1 VSVDFTRWPGADDIL
16 DAALALPADERAVYV
31 RRATADADLIA
42 ALEAVLVEAHAEDG
56 FLDPSGAWSGV
67 LGRELREVMGDEPP
81 ALDSGSFVEHYEVI
95 APVGRGGMGEVYRA
109 RDTRLAREVA
119 LKVLPVRY
127 ARDHER
133 RARFQR
139 EARVLASLNHPGIAA
154 IYGVAE
160 SGDVEALVLELVE
173 GPTLSEVIAAGPMP
187 LTEVISTAGRLVDA
201 ISAAHARGILH
212 RDLKP
217 ANIKVSDSGGVKILD
232 FGLAR
237 VLEHDSTAR
246 RESAELTRQ
255 SAQVL
260 IGTASYMSP
269 EQARGQ
275 QLDERTDIWAFGCV
289 LFEMLTATRAFNG
302 SSVADVLAAVIERE
316 PPFSLLP
323 PDTPEPLRRL
333 LRRCL
338 DKNPDRRLGFIGD
351 ARLELDDALAAPQPP
366 AGTGLTAGDSDVLQ
380 GSLSRFRIGGIGLLV
395 AAVIAGLIGIA
406 WYFRPMS
413 STSAPFARLM
423 IALPAGDR
431 PVTAFQPMTAL
442 SPDGRTIVY
451 RANRGDRSY
460 LFRRDLEALDPVMI
474 AGTDGASS
482 PIFSPDGRSLAFDAD
497 GVLKRVALAGGTPVV
512 ICNAPGGVTGAWLS
526 DDTIVFA
533 TNTGRVLQRVPAS
546 GGTPEAIT
554 ELDQRRGDTLHLL
567 PREIPGNRLL
577 LFTLVTGA
585 TRHLA
590 TVDPETRS
598 VNVLTEGSHATF
610 VEPDALIFAR
620 QGSLWAVRFDR
631 LTASLIGNAVPLD
644 ERVASTDNTVFHYAA
659 SRDSLVYLPP
669 QSASG
674 RQRLAWLDRQGRE
687 SPVNLEPR
695 PYVRVGLSPD
705 NQRLALTLDE
715 DGNQDVWIAEP
726 ARNTISR
733 LTYETT
739 IETMPT
745 WTPDGRHVA
754 FRSEREGPG
763 VFRRDAQGTGPIE
776 RLTTTDGPIHSP
788 YSWTPDGTTLL
799 LAVFRSFRHQ
809 AIASVT
815 PPATT
820 VRILLDGDFAQLDPH
835 VSPDGRWLAYQ
846 SDETG
851 RFEVYVRPYPDVNA
865 GRWLISAAGGTSP
878 RWGPDGRE
886 LFYYDGEAI
895 VRVTVSANAAFV
907 SGQASRLFDVR
918 PFGGR
923 LGPDFE
929 VSNDGQR
936 FLFLIP
942 TDTETTR
949 SSSLVFVQS
958 WAQHF
963 GARLATQR

>member
-1 VSVDFTRWPGADDIL
+1 MSVDLTRWPGADDIL
-16 DAALALPADERAVYV
+16 DAALALPAAERAVYV
-31 RRATADADLIA
+31 RRATGDPELIA
-42 ALEAVLVEAHAEDG
+42 ALDAVLAEAQAGDG

-67 LGRELREVMGDEPP
+67 LGRELRQVIGDEQP

-127 ARDHER
+127 ARDQER

-160 SGDVEALVLELVE
+160 SDDVEALVLELVE
-173 GPTLSEVIAAGPMP
+173 GPTLAEVIAAGPMP
-187 LTEVISTAGRLVDA
+187 LTDVVATAAQLVDA

-217 ANIKVSDSGGVKILD
+217 ANIKVTDEGGVKILD

-237 VLEHDSTAR
+237 VLEHESDSR
-246 RESAELTRQ
+246 RASADLTRQ

-275 QLDERTDIWAFGCV
+275 QVDERTDIWAFGCV
-289 LFEMLTATRAFNG
+289 LFEMLTSTRAFSG

-366 AGTGLTAGDSDVLQ
+366 AGTGLTAGDSDIASA
-380 GSLSRFRIGGIGLLV
+380 SLSRSRLGLVGLL
-395 AAVIAGLIGIA
+395 AAALIAGVTGGA
-406 WYFRPMS
+406 WYLRSETPPP
-413 STSAPFARLM
+413 APFARLM
-423 IALPAGDR
+423 IAFPAGDR
-431 PVTAFQPMTAL
+431 PVTAFQPMTAI
-442 SPDGRTIVY
+442 SPDSRTIVY
-451 RANRGDRSY
+451 RASRGDRSQ
-460 LFRRDLEALDPVMI
+460 LFRRDLDALEPVPI
-474 AGTDGASS
+474 AGTEDASS

-554 ELDQRRGDTLHLL
+554 ELDQARGDTLHLL

-590 TVDPETRS
+590 TVDSDTREIR
-598 VNVLTEGSHATF
+598 VLTEGSHATF

-620 QGSLWAVRFDR
+620 QGSLWGARFDR
-631 LTASLIGNAVPLD
+631 LSASIGNAVPLE

-674 RQRLAWLDRQGRE
+674 RQRLVWMDRQGRE
-687 SPVNLEPR
+687 SAVNLEPR
-695 PYVRVGLSPD
+695 PYVRVALSPD
-705 NQRLALTLDE
+705 DQRLALTLDE
-715 DGNQDVWIAEP
+715 DGNPDVWIAEP

-733 LTYETT
+733 LTYEPT

-745 WTPDGRHVA
+745 WTPDGRYVV

-776 RLTTTDGPIHSP
+776 RLTTTGGPIHSP
-788 YSWTPDGTTLL
+788 YSWTPDGKTLL
-799 LAVFRSFRHQ
+799 LAVFRSFRNQ

-815 PPATT
+815 PPETT

-851 RFEVYVRPYPDVNA
+851 RFEVYVRPYPDVDA
-865 GRWLISAAGGTSP
+865 GRWLISTGGGTSP
-878 RWGPDGRE
+878 RWGPAGRE

-895 VRVTVSANAAFV
+895 VRVPVDATPTFASGRSA
-907 SGQASRLFDVR
+907 RLFAVK

-929 VSNDGQR
+929 VSRDGQR

-942 TDTETTR
+942 TATDAPR
-949 SSSLVFVQS
+949 SSGLVFVQN
-958 WAQHF
+958 WAQNF
-963 GARLATQR
+963 ATRLATQR